1 MHPGKILPMSPGR
14 YTSSRACTLACGLA
28 VWEHAD
34 AARAPACSSWRN
46 PHQGCRCMHLVVN
59 AVQQLS
65 FAGPRTSAKQQSS
78 MIYLPYK
85 QVGPPSTKRPL
96 VLHTPKLVMAL
107 QNIVRKGALELS
119 SAVRAVS
126 STAVSHGVLSHVEG
140 TGCAVS
146 TKSQCNLGDC
156 WIQPDVVCRTLF
168 WESQRTFWLTRRK
181 IK

>member
-126 STAVSHGVLSHVEG
+126 STAVSHGVLSHVEPAPKVQAVLSRPSRNAISATAG
-140 TGCAVS
+140 YNQTSCAGPYS
-146 TKSQCNLGDC
+146 GNHRELSG
-156 WIQPDVVCRTLF
+156 
-168 WESQRTFWLTRRK
+168 
-181 IK
+181 